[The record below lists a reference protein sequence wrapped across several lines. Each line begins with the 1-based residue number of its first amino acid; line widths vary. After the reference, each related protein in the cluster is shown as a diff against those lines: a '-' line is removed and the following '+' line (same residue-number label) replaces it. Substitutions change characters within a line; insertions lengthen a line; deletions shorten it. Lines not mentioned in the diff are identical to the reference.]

1 MNKTNYMNFDNF
13 INVVPMENSKSSIG
27 WSVMFGLMN
36 LESQNPEVVY
46 KRLAEY
52 NYRDKYFTIF
62 PISIKDNIVKC
73 KIVSRKASISSP
85 EDGIKFLYPHPD
97 NNKSYVT
104 ELWLQNNIESTIK
117 FANDNLPTPIALS
130 RVFGLDKSV
139 REILRYYNPEYEWI
153 ESSYS
158 DPSIVKYVEDA
169 VYKRIITYLSMEP
182 GQLNE
187 ALTTDISE
195 PYTSLTRILN
205 ATQCATLKYN
215 AAYTDTKKPFIVARY
230 RITGFKKHFDVVK
243 DIIAHSSAD
252 NVVYINKIE
261 NRGNKSIV
269 EVVEILPL
277 PIYDNY
283 LMRSKTVQDIENN
296 LSYIKYIPVKDDDY
310 VLEKD
315 FRLIDNT
322 KVEFNVTGID
332 QYQFDNGYNILNV
345 DEIFEKEQDFMQ
357 AVLNYVKKYIDIN
370 SYGEASDRFDL
381 VFKYEEVVENGELAT
396 IVTNM
401 TPASLDT
408 RFNAVMDYI
417 KSYKTIFKL
426 DGTMKEIVT
435 TKDEFS
441 LDEETNLISYMQEV
455 MKMIGRA
462 PLANINLDRDS
473 RYHLLHGLVSARSGL
488 LMTFGEQSK
497 PAMFSK
503 IIKTDIGTRPDF
515 DGKTETALKEQLSEV
530 IFDGYLKVVKSD
542 VEYIRI
548 K

>member
-13 INVVPMENSKSSIG
+13 INVVPMEDSKSSIG

-73 KIVSRKASISSP
+73 KIVSRKAYISSP
-85 EDGIKFLYPHPD
+85 EDDIKFLYPD
-97 NNKSYVT
+97 DDKSYVT
-104 ELWLQNNIESTIK
+104 GLWLRNNIESTIK
-117 FANDNLPTPIALS
+117 VIDDNLPSPIALS
-130 RVFGLDKSV
+130 RTFCLDKSA
-139 REILRYYNPEYEWI
+139 REILRCYKSEYEWT
-153 ESSYS
+153 ESSYL
-158 DPSIVKYVEDA
+158 DPSIVKHIEDI
-169 VYKRIITYLSMEP
+169 VYGDIIKYLSIEP

-187 ALTTDISE
+187 ALTTDTNE

-205 ATQCATLKYN
+205 LTQCAILKYN
-215 AAYTDTKKPFIVARY
+215 AAYTDTKYPIIIARY
-230 RITGFKKHFDVVK
+230 RIKGFKKHFDVAK
-243 DIIAHSSAD
+243 DIIAHSNTD
-252 NVVYINKIE
+252 YIVYINKIE
-261 NRGNKSIV
+261 NKGNKAIV
-269 EVVEILPL
+269 EVVEILPF
-277 PIYDNY
+277 PTHDGY
-283 LMRSKTVQDIENN
+283 LLRSKTIQDIENR
-296 LSYIKYIPVKDDDY
+296 LDIIKYIPVKDDDY

-315 FRLIDNT
+315 FRLVDNNT
-322 KVEFNVTGID
+322 KLEFNVTGVD
-332 QYQFDNGYNILNV
+332 QYQFDNGYNMLNV

-357 AVLNYVKKYIDIN
+357 AVLNYVKKYRDIN
-370 SYGEASDRFDL
+370 SYGEASDKFDL

-396 IVTNM
+396 IVTNI
-401 TPASLDT
+401 TPASLDS

-462 PLANINLDRDS
+462 PLSNINLDRDS
-473 RYHLLHGLVSARSGL
+473 RYYLLNGLVGARSGL

-503 IIKTDIGTRPDF
+503 IIKTDIGIKHEF
-515 DGKTETALKEQLSEV
+515 DEKTETALKEQLSEV

-542 VEYIRI
+542 VEYVRI

>member
-13 INVVPMENSKSSIG
+13 INVVPMEDSKSSIG

-46 KRLAEY
+46 KRLVEY

-73 KIVSRKASISSP
+73 KIVSRKAYISSP
-85 EDGIKFLYPHPD
+85 EDSIKFLYPHPD

-117 FANDNLPTPIALS
+117 FANDNLPTPIAFS
-130 RVFGLDKSV
+130 RTFGLDKSV
-139 REILRYYNPEYEWI
+139 REILRCYNPEYEWI

-158 DPSIVKYVEDA
+158 DSSIVKYVEDA
-169 VYKRIITYLSMEP
+169 VYKRIITYLSMES

-195 PYTSLTRILN
+195 PYTSLTRMLN
-205 ATQCATLKYN
+205 VTQCATLKFN
-215 AAYTDTKKPFIVARY
+215 AAYTETKKPFIVARY
-230 RITGFKKHFDVVK
+230 RIKGFKKHFDVAK

-261 NRGNKSIV
+261 NRGNKAIV
-269 EVVEILPL
+269 EVVEISPL
-277 PIYDNY
+277 PIYDNS

-332 QYQFDNGYNILNV
+332 QYQFDDGYNTLNI

-357 AVLNYVKKYIDIN
+357 AVLNYVKKYRDIN

-381 VFKYEEVVENGELAT
+381 VFKYEEVIENGELAT
-396 IVTNM
+396 IVTNI
-401 TPASLDT
+401 TPASLD
-408 RFNAVMDYI
+408 
-417 KSYKTIFKL
+417 
-426 DGTMKEIVT
+426 
-435 TKDEFS
+435 
-441 LDEETNLISYMQEV
+441 
-455 MKMIGRA
+455 
-462 PLANINLDRDS
+462 
-473 RYHLLHGLVSARSGL
+473 
-488 LMTFGEQSK
+488 
-497 PAMFSK
+497 
-503 IIKTDIGTRPDF
+503 
-515 DGKTETALKEQLSEV
+515 
-530 IFDGYLKVVKSD
+530 
-542 VEYIRI
+542 
-548 K
+548 

>member
-1 MNKTNYMNFDNF
+1 MSRTNYINLDNF
-13 INVVPMENSKSSIG
+13 INIVPMEDSKSSIG

-52 NYRDKYFTIF
+52 NYKDKYFTIF

-73 KIVSRKASISSP
+73 KIVSRKAYISSP
-85 EDGIKFLYPHPD
+85 EDGIKFLYPD
-97 NNKSYVT
+97 DNKSYVT

-130 RVFGLDKSV
+130 RTFCLDKSV
-139 REILRYYNPEYEWI
+139 REILRCCKPEYEWI

-158 DPSIVKYVEDA
+158 DPSIVKLIEDI
-169 VYKRIITYLSMEP
+169 VYKYIITYLSMEP

-187 ALTTDISE
+187 SLTTDTSE
-195 PYTSLTRILN
+195 PYTSLTRILKL
-205 ATQCATLKYN
+205 TQCAVIKFN
-215 AAYTDTKKPFIVARY
+215 AAYTETKRPFIVARY
-230 RITGFKKHFDVVK
+230 RITGFKKHFDVAK
-243 DIIAHSSAD
+243 DIIAHANTD

-261 NRGNKSIV
+261 NKGNKAIV
-269 EVVEILPL
+269 EVVEISPL
-277 PIYDNY
+277 PIYDSY

-296 LSYIKYIPVKDDDY
+296 LSYIKYTPVKDDDY
-310 VLEKD
+310 VLD
-315 FRLIDNT
+315 IDLRLIDNT

-332 QYQFDNGYNILNV
+332 QYRFDDGYNMLNV

-357 AVLNYVKKYIDIN
+357 AVLNYVKKYRDIN
-370 SYGEASDRFDL
+370 SYGEASDKFDL

-396 IVTNM
+396 IVTNI
-401 TPASLDT
+401 TPASLDS

-441 LDEETNLISYMQEV
+441 LDEETNLISYMQEYE
-455 MKMIGRA
+455 
-462 PLANINLDRDS
+462 NDRS
-473 RYHLLHGLVSARSGL
+473 C
-488 LMTFGEQSK
+488 TFS
-497 PAMFSK
+497 
-503 IIKTDIGTRPDF
+503 
-515 DGKTETALKEQLSEV
+515 
-530 IFDGYLKVVKSD
+530 
-542 VEYIRI
+542 
-548 K
+548 

>member
-36 LESQNPEVVY
+36 LESQNPEVTY

-62 PISIKDNIVKC
+62 PISVKDNIVKC
-73 KIVSRKASISSP
+73 KVVSRKAYISSP
-85 EDGIKFLYPHPD
+85 EDSIKFLYPHPD

-117 FANDNLPTPIALS
+117 FANDNLPSPIALS
-130 RVFGLDKSV
+130 RTFGLDKSV
-139 REILRYYNPEYEWI
+139 REILRCYNPEYEWI
-153 ESSYS
+153 ESSYL
-158 DPSIVKYVEDA
+158 DPSIVKLIEDA
-169 VYKRIITYLSMEP
+169 TFSLIIKYLSIEP

-187 ALTTDISE
+187 ALTTDTHE
-195 PYTSLTRILN
+195 PHTSLTRILHL
-205 ATQCATLKYN
+205 TQCANLKYN
-215 AAYTDTKKPFIVARY
+215 AAYTDTKKPFIIARY
-230 RITGFKKHFDVVK
+230 RITGFKKHFDVSK
-243 DIIAHSSAD
+243 DIIANSSPD

-261 NRGNKSIV
+261 NKGNKAIV
-269 EVVEILPL
+269 EVVEILQL

-283 LMRSKTVQDIENN
+283 LMRSKTVQDIEKH
-296 LSYIKYIPVKDDDY
+296 LDHIKFIPVKDDDY

-332 QYQFDNGYNILNV
+332 QYRFDDGYNMLNV

-357 AVLNYVKKYIDIN
+357 AVLNYVKKYRDIN
-370 SYGEASDRFDL
+370 SYGEASDKFDL

-396 IVTNM
+396 IVTNI
-401 TPASLDT
+401 TPASLDS

-441 LDEETNLISYMQEV
+441 LNEETNLISYMQEV

-473 RYHLLHGLVSARSGL
+473 RYHLLHGIVSDRHGLV
-488 LMTFGEQSK
+488 MTFGEQSK
-497 PAMFSK
+497 HAMFSTV
-503 IIKTDIGTRPDF
+503 IKTDIGKKPEF
-515 DGKTETALKEQLSEV
+515 DEKTEIALKEQLSEV

-542 VEYIRI
+542 VEYVRI

>member
-1 MNKTNYMNFDNF
+1 MRTNYMNFDNF

-62 PISIKDNIVKC
+62 PISIKDNTVKC
-73 KIVSRKASISSP
+73 KFVSRKAFISSP
-85 EDGIKFLYPHPD
+85 EDSIKFLYPD
-97 NNKSYVT
+97 DNKSYIT
-104 ELWLQNNIESTIK
+104 NLWLQNNIESTIK
-117 FANDNLPTPIALS
+117 SVNDDLPLPIALT
-130 RVFGLDKSV
+130 RAFGLDKSV
-139 REILRYYNPEYEWI
+139 KEILRCYKPEYEWI

-169 VYKRIITYLSMEP
+169 VFSIIKKYLSIEP

-187 ALTTDISE
+187 VLTTDISE
-195 PYTSLTRILN
+195 PYTSLTRMLN
-205 ATQCATLKYN
+205 LTYCANLKFN

-230 RITGFKKHFDVVK
+230 RIKGFKKHFDVAK
-243 DIIAHSSAD
+243 DIIANSSAD
-252 NVVYINKIE
+252 NIVYINKIE
-261 NRGNKSIV
+261 NKGNKATV
-269 EVVEILPL
+269 EVVEISPL

-283 LMRSKTVQDIENN
+283 LMRSKTIQDIENN

-332 QYQFDNGYNILNV
+332 QYQFDNEYNMLNI

-357 AVLNYVKKYIDIN
+357 AVLNYVKKYRDIN
-370 SYGEASDRFDL
+370 SYGEASDKFDL

-396 IVTNM
+396 IVTNI
-401 TPASLDT
+401 TPASLDS

-441 LDEETNLISYMQEV
+441 LDEETNLISYIQEV

-473 RYHLLHGLVSARSGL
+473 RYHLLHGMVSARSGL

-503 IIKTDIGTRPDF
+503 IIKTDIGKKPEF
-515 DGKTETALKEQLSEV
+515 DEKTEIALKEQLSEV